1 LSSKC
6 VFWRGVGSCLSGYFF
21 PKLGSGRWKL
31 LSLGIILCIDSVGLA
46 TMPIVK
52 SMGLLAFIIML
63 TGGTSGWLN
72 SGITSLFLT
81 TWGPEKSKPYI
92 ASFHF
97 TFSIGATLAPYLVG
111 IYMVLKVDLIVII
124 V

>member
-1 LSSKC
+1 M
-6 VFWRGVGSCLSGYFF
+6 G
-21 PKLGSGRWKL
+21 
-31 LSLGIILCIDSVGLA
+31 A
-46 TMPIVK
+46 TMPIAK

-111 IYMVLKVDLIVII
+111 IYMPADAEQDCPNKPNNFVTYNGSLGYFGHLRQECDSKYWPILCENDYFEDL
-124 V
+124 